1 MYYGNDHEPEP
12 RMSPLSRWQVLF
24 AASGGFF
31 VVIGWQLLPS
41 PLAALLLAL
50 GGGLFGV
57 ALAPRVWRHSPA
69 KGPADTERLEATVAA
84 FQEGMLDLYSLVELG
99 RTISASLDL
108 DQLFTTTMKRVAE
121 TTGVESYALFL
132 HDETGDKLV
141 ARTVSGTGTE
151 ALQDRA
157 FAIGEGLAGRVYQ
170 SRSPETQSAGSPLPW
185 PDVPSHVRSVVALP
199 LSSSAD
205 RTLGVLL
212 LYSPTAGAFGERQTA
227 YFTAVAKQL
236 AIALENAQLF
246 IKTRELSYRDALTGL
261 FNRRYF
267 EEALDREVRRAIRY
281 NLPVALLMADIDHF
295 KIYNDSQG
303 HHQGDNVLK
312 EVTARLT
319 ENTRQ
324 VDIVARIGGEEFVV
338 ILPMTTKT
346 HARLVAEKLRRSVE
360 ETKIPGEEV
369 LPGGRLTISLG
380 LAAYP
385 EDASDPTGL
394 VQAADAALYTAK
406 RKGRNRTEMLGRS

>member
-1 MYYGNDHEPEP
+1 MYYGDDHEPEP

-24 AASGGFF
+24 AAGGGLF

-50 GGGLFGV
+50 GGGFFGV
-57 ALAPRVWRHSPA
+57 ALAPRLWRHGPP
-69 KGPADTERLEATVAA
+69 KGPADAERLEETIAT
-84 FQEGMLDLYSLVELG
+84 FQERMLELYSLVELG

-132 HDETGDKLV
+132 HDETIDKLI
-141 ARTVSGTGTE
+141 ARTASGTEME
-151 ALQDRA
+151 ALQDRS

-170 SRSPETQSAGSPLPW
+170 SRTPEAHSAGGPLPW
-185 PDVPSHVRSVVALP
+185 PDVPSHMRSVVALP
-199 LSSSAD
+199 LSSGD
-205 RTLGVLL
+205 RTLGVLV
-212 LYSPTAGAFGERQTA
+212 LYSPATGAFGERQTA
-227 YFTAVAKQL
+227 YFTV
-236 AIALENAQLF
+236 IA
-246 IKTRELSYRDALTGL
+246 YRDALTGL

-267 EEALDREVRRAIRY
+267 EEALDREVRRGIRY
-281 NLPVALLMADIDHF
+281 NLPVALLIADIDHF

-303 HHQGDNVLK
+303 HHEGDNVLK
-312 EVTARLT
+312 EVTTRLT

-346 HARLVAEKLRRSVE
+346 HARLAAEKLRRSVE
-360 ETKIPGEEV
+360 VTKIPGEEV

-394 VQAADAALYTAK
+394 LQTADAALYTAK
-406 RKGRNRTEMLGRS
+406 RKGRNRTEMFGRS

>member
-1 MYYGNDHEPEP
+1 MN
-12 RMSPLSRWQVLF
+12 SFSRWQVLC
-24 AASGGFF
+24 AASGGLFIVF
-31 VVIGWQLLPS
+31 GWQLLPA
-41 PLAALLLAL
+41 PAAALLLAA
-50 GGGLFGV
+50 GGGLLGV
-57 ALAPRVWRHSPA
+57 ALAPSLWRGASSR
-69 KGPADTERLEATVAA
+69 GSADTKRLEATVAA

-99 RTISASLDL
+99 RTISATLDL

-121 TTGVESYALFL
+121 TTGVDSYALFL
-132 HDETGDKLV
+132 YDETLERLV
-141 ARTVSGTGTE
+141 ARTLSGAGTE
-151 ALQDRA
+151 GLQDRP
-157 FAIGEGLAGRVYQ
+157 FALGEGLAGRVYQ
-170 SRSPETQSAGSPLPW
+170 SRTPETHSASGPLPW
-185 PDVPSHVRSVVALP
+185 PDVPSHVRSVVTLP
-199 LSSSAD
+199 LVSSE

-212 LYSPTAGAFGERQTA
+212 LYSPAPGAFSDRQTA

-246 IKTRELSYRDALTGL
+246 IKTRELSYRDPLTGL

-267 EEALDREVRRAIRY
+267 EEALEREVRRAIRY
-281 NLPVALLMADIDHF
+281 NLPLSLLMADIDHF

-312 EVTARLT
+312 EVTARLM

-324 VDIVARIGGEEFVV
+324 VDIVARLGGEEFVV

-360 ETKIPGEEV
+360 ETKIAGEEV

-385 EDASDPTGL
+385 EDASYPTGL
-394 VQAADAALYTAK
+394 VQAADAALYAAK
-406 RKGRNRTEMLGRS
+406 RKGRNRTELIGRS

>member
-1 MYYGNDHEPEP
+1 MTRLG
-12 RMSPLSRWQVLF
+12 SWQVLS
-24 AASGGFF
+24 AASGGLF
-31 VVIGWQLLPS
+31 VVVGWQLLPS
-41 PLAALLLAL
+41 PAAALLLAA
-50 GGGLFGV
+50 GGGLFGA
-57 ALAPRVWRHSPA
+57 ALAPSLWRSPSSPGA
-69 KGPADTERLEATVAA
+69 ADTERLEATVSA

-99 RTISASLDL
+99 RTISATLDL

-132 HDETGDKLV
+132 LDETTDKLV
-141 ARTVSGTGTE
+141 ARTLSGAGTE
-151 ALQDRA
+151 GLQDRS
-157 FAIGEGLAGRVYQ
+157 FGLGEGLAGRAYQ
-170 SRSPETQSAGSPLPW
+170 SRTSEAHSAGGPFPW

-199 LSSSAD
+199 LAASE

-212 LYSPTAGAFGERQTA
+212 LFSPTPGAFSERQTA

-236 AIALENAQLF
+236 AIALQNAQLF
-246 IKTRELSYRDALTGL
+246 IKTRELGYRDPLTGL

-267 EEALDREVRRAIRY
+267 EEALEREVRRAIRY
-281 NLPVALLMADIDHF
+281 NLPLSLLIADIDHF
-295 KIYNDSQG
+295 KIYNDNQG
-303 HHQGDNVLK
+303 HHQGDNVLR

-324 VDIVARIGGEEFVV
+324 VDIVARFGGEEFVV

-360 ETKIPGEEV
+360 ETKIPGEEI

-385 EDASDPTGL
+385 EDASHPTGL
-394 VQAADAALYTAK
+394 IQAADAALYVAK
-406 RKGRNRTEMLGRS
+406 RKGRNRTEMFGRS

>member
-1 MYYGNDHEPEP
+1 
-12 RMSPLSRWQVLF
+12 MSPLSKWQTLF
-24 AASGGFF
+24 GASGGFF

-41 PLAALLLAL
+41 PLAALLLAV
-50 GGGLFGV
+50 GGGLFGI
-57 ALAPRVWRHSPA
+57 ALAPRLWRDGSP
-69 KGPADTERLEATVAA
+69 KGPAQTEHLEATIEA
-84 FQEGMLDLYSLVELG
+84 FQEGMLELYSLVELG
-99 RTISASLDL
+99 RTISASLDM

-132 HDETGDKLV
+132 HDETADKLLV
-141 ARTVSGTGTE
+141 RTVSGAGTE
-151 ALQDRA
+151 GLQDRA
-157 FAIGEGLAGRVYQ
+157 FALSEGLAGRVYR
-170 SRSPETQSAGSPLPW
+170 SRSPESHSARGPLPW
-185 PDVPSHVRSVVALP
+185 PDVPSQVRAVVALP
-199 LSSSAD
+199 LSSAD

-212 LYSPTAGAFGERQTA
+212 LYSPTPGAFAERQTN

-246 IKTRELSYRDALTGL
+246 IKTRELSYRDALTSL

-281 NLPVALLMADIDHF
+281 NLPVALLMADIDYF
-295 KIYNDSQG
+295 KIYNDAHG
-303 HHQGDNVLK
+303 HHQGDHVLK

-324 VDIVARIGGEEFVV
+324 VDIVARFGGEEFVV

-369 LPGGRLTISLG
+369 LPGGNVTISLG

-385 EDASDPTGL
+385 EDASDPTAL
-394 VQAADAALYTAK
+394 IQAADTALYAAK
-406 RKGRNRTEMLGRS
+406 RKGRNRTEMFTGS

>member
-1 MYYGNDHEPEP
+1 
-12 RMSPLSRWQVLF
+12 MSTLTRWQVLF
-24 AASGGFF
+24 AASGGLF
-31 VVIGWQLLPS
+31 VVIGWQFLPS

-57 ALAPRVWRHSPA
+57 ALAPRLWREGSPE
-69 KGPADTERLEATVAA
+69 GPADTERLEATA

-99 RTISASLDL
+99 RTISASLDM

-121 TTGVESYALFL
+121 TTGVESYALFMY
-132 HDETGDKLV
+132 DETLEKLV

-151 ALQDRA
+151 ALQDRS
-157 FAIGEGLAGRVYQ
+157 FAIGEGLAGQVYQ
-170 SRSPETQSAGSPLPW
+170 SQSSETHSAGGPLPW
-185 PDVPSHVRSVVALP
+185 ADVPSHVRSVVALP
-199 LSSSAD
+199 LTSSD

-212 LYSPTAGAFGERQTA
+212 LYAPTAGAFGDRQTA
-227 YFTAVAKQL
+227 YFTAVSKQL

-246 IKTRELSYRDALTGL
+246 LKTRELGYRDALTGL

-281 NLPVALLMADIDHF
+281 NLPVAVLMADIDHF
-295 KIYNDSQG
+295 KMYNDTQG
-303 HHQGDNVLK
+303 HYQGDNLLK

-324 VDIVARIGGEEFVV
+324 VDIVARFGGEEFVV

-394 VQAADAALYTAK
+394 VQAADAALYSAK
-406 RKGRNRTEMLGRS
+406 RKGRNRTEMFGRS

>member
-1 MYYGNDHEPEP
+1 
-12 RMSPLSRWQVLF
+12 MSPLSRWQVLF
-24 AASGGFF
+24 AAGGGLL

-50 GGGLFGV
+50 GGGFFGV
-57 ALAPRVWRHSPA
+57 ALAPRLWRDGPP
-69 KGPADTERLEATVAA
+69 KGPADAERLEETIAT

-246 IKTRELSYRDALTGL
+246 LKTRELSYRDALTGL

-267 EEALDREVRRAIRY
+267 EEALDREVRRGIRY
-281 NLPVALLMADIDHF
+281 NLPVALLIADIDHF

-303 HHQGDNVLK
+303 HHEGDNVLK

-324 VDIVARIGGEEFVV
+324 VDIVARIGGEEFVI

-406 RKGRNRTEMLGRS
+406 RKGRNRTEMFGRP

>member
-1 MYYGNDHEPEP
+1 
-12 RMSPLSRWQVLF
+12 MSSLARWQVLF
-24 AASGGFF
+24 AVSGGFF
-31 VVIGWQLLPS
+31 IIVGWQFLPA
-41 PLAALLLAL
+41 PLAALLLAV

-57 ALAPRVWRHSPA
+57 ALAPRLWRGASSRGA
-69 KGPADTERLEATVAA
+69 ADTERLEATVTA

-108 DQLFTTTMKRVAE
+108 DELFTTTMKRVAE

-132 HDETGDKLV
+132 LDDTADKLV
-141 ARTVSGTGTE
+141 VRTISGAGTE
-151 ALQDRA
+151 GLQDRS
-157 FAIGEGLAGRVYQ
+157 FALGDGLAGRVYQ
-170 SRSPETQSAGSPLPW
+170 SRTPEAHSARVPFPW
-185 PDVPSHVRSVVALP
+185 PDVPPHVRSVVALP
-199 LSSSAD
+199 LASSE

-212 LYSPTAGAFGERQTA
+212 LYSPTPGAFSDRQTA
-227 YFTAVAKQL
+227 YFSAVAKQL

-246 IKTRELSYRDALTGL
+246 LKTRELGYRDPLTGL
-261 FNRRYF
+261 FNRRYL
-267 EEALDREVRRAIRY
+267 EEALERELRRAIRY
-281 NLPVALLMADIDHF
+281 NLPVSLLMADIDHF
-295 KIYNDSQG
+295 KVYNDAQG

-324 VDIVARIGGEEFVV
+324 VDIVARFGGEEFVL

-369 LPGGRLTISLG
+369 VPGGRLTISLG

-385 EDASDPTGL
+385 EDASHPTGL
-394 VQAADAALYTAK
+394 VQAADAALYVAK
-406 RKGRNRTEMLGRS
+406 RKGRNRTEMFGRS

>member
-1 MYYGNDHEPEP
+1 MRSLG
-12 RMSPLSRWQVLF
+12 RWQMLF
-24 AASGGFF
+24 AASGGLCIM
-31 VVIGWQLLPS
+31 IGWQLLPA
-41 PLAALLLAL
+41 PGAALLLAV
-50 GGGLFGV
+50 GGGLFGA
-57 ALAPRVWRHSPA
+57 ALAPSLWRSA
-69 KGPADTERLEATVAA
+69 SARGAEDAERLEATVAA

-121 TTGVESYALFL
+121 TTGVESYALFML
-132 HDETGDKLV
+132 DETTGKLV
-141 ARTVSGTGTE
+141 TRTLSGAGTE
-151 ALQDRA
+151 GLQDRA
-157 FAIGEGLAGRVYQ
+157 FTLGEGLAGRVHQ
-170 SRSPETQSAGSPLPW
+170 NRSPETHSASASFPW

-199 LSSSAD
+199 LVSSD

-212 LYSPTAGAFGERQTA
+212 LYSPAPNAFSDRQTA
-227 YFTAVAKQL
+227 YFSAVAKQI

-246 IKTRELSYRDALTGL
+246 IKTRELGYRDPLTGL

-267 EEALDREVRRAIRY
+267 EEAFEREVRRAIRY
-281 NLPVALLMADIDHF
+281 NLPLSLLMADIDHF

-303 HHQGDNVLK
+303 HHQGDSVLK
-312 EVTARLT
+312 EVTGRLT

-324 VDIVARIGGEEFVV
+324 QVDIVARYGGEEFVM

-385 EDASDPTGL
+385 EDASHPTGL
-394 VQAADAALYTAK
+394 VQAADAALYAAK
-406 RKGRNRTEMLGRS
+406 RKGRNRTEMFGRS

>member
-1 MYYGNDHEPEP
+1 
-12 RMSPLSRWQVLF
+12 MSPLGRWQVLS
-24 AASGGFF
+24 AASGGLF
-31 VVIGWQLLPS
+31 VVIGWQLLPA
-41 PLAALLLAL
+41 PAAALLLAV

-57 ALAPRVWRHSPA
+57 SLAPRLWRRVSSQ
-69 KGPADTERLEATVAA
+69 GSGDTEHLEATVAA

-132 HDETGDKLV
+132 LDETTDKLV
-141 ARTVSGTGTE
+141 ARTVSGAGTE
-151 ALQDRA
+151 GLQDRS
-157 FAIGEGLAGRVYQ
+157 FALGEGLAGRVYQ
-170 SRSPETQSAGSPLPW
+170 NRTPEAQSGRGDLPW

-199 LSSSAD
+199 LVSSE

-212 LYSPTAGAFGERQTA
+212 LYSQTAEAFTDRQTA

-246 IKTRELSYRDALTGL
+246 IKTRELGYRDPLTGL

-267 EEALDREVRRAIRY
+267 EEALEREVRRGIRY
-281 NLPVALLMADIDHF
+281 NLPVSLLIADIDHF
-295 KIYNDSQG
+295 KMYNDAQG
-303 HHQGDNVLK
+303 HHQGDDVLK

-324 VDIVARIGGEEFVV
+324 VDVVARFGGEEFVV

-360 ETKIPGEEV
+360 ETKIPGEEM

-385 EDASDPTGL
+385 EDASHPTGL
-394 VQAADAALYTAK
+394 IQAADAALYTAK

>member
-1 MYYGNDHEPEP
+1 MYYGNDHELEP
-12 RMSPLSRWQVLF
+12 GMSPLSRWPVLF
-24 AASGGFF
+24 AAGGGLF

-41 PLAALLLAL
+41 PLAALLLTL
-50 GGGLFGV
+50 GGGFFGV
-57 ALAPRVWRHSPA
+57 ALAPRLWRDGPR
-69 KGPADTERLEATVAA
+69 KGPADAERLEETIAT

-108 DQLFTTTMKRVAE
+108 DQLFTTTMKRVAD

-132 HDETGDKLV
+132 HDETMDKLI
-141 ARTVSGTGTE
+141 ARTVSGTGME
-151 ALQDRA
+151 VLQDRSL
-157 FAIGEGLAGRVYQ
+157 AIGEGLAGRVYQ
-170 SRSPETQSAGSPLPW
+170 TRTPETHSAGGSLPW
-185 PDVPSHVRSVVALP
+185 PDIPSHVRSVVALP
-199 LSSSAD
+199 LSSAD

-212 LYSPTAGAFGERQTA
+212 LYSPATGTFGQRQTA
-227 YFTAVAKQL
+227 YFTVLAKQL

-281 NLPVALLMADIDHF
+281 NLPVALLIADIDHF

-312 EVTARLT
+312 EVTTRLT

-346 HARLVAEKLRRSVE
+346 HARLAAEKLRRSVE

-394 VQAADAALYTAK
+394 VEAADAALYSAK
-406 RKGRNRTEMLGRS
+406 RKGRNRTEMFGRS

>member
-1 MYYGNDHEPEP
+1 
-12 RMSPLSRWQVLF
+12 MSPLGRWQVLCG
-24 AASGGFF
+24 ASGGLFI
-31 VVIGWQLLPS
+31 VIGWQLLPA
-41 PLAALLLAL
+41 PAAALLLAV

-57 ALAPRVWRHSPA
+57 SLAPRLWRGVSSQ
-69 KGPADTERLEATVAA
+69 GSGDTERLEATVTA

-132 HDETGDKLV
+132 LDETTDKLV

-151 ALQDRA
+151 TLQDRS
-157 FAIGEGLAGRVYQ
+157 FALGEGLAGRVYQ
-170 SRSPETQSAGSPLPW
+170 SRTPEAQSGRGDLPW
-185 PDVPSHVRSVVALP
+185 PDVPSNVRSVVAVPL
-199 LSSSAD
+199 LSSERA
-205 RTLGVLL
+205 LGVLL
-212 LYSPTAGAFGERQTA
+212 LFSQTPGAFTDRQSA
-227 YFTAVAKQL
+227 YFTAIAKQL

-246 IKTRELSYRDALTGL
+246 IKTRELGYRDPLTGL

-267 EEALDREVRRAIRY
+267 EEALEREVRRAIRY
-281 NLPVALLMADIDHF
+281 NLPVSLLIADIDHF
-295 KIYNDSQG
+295 KMYNDAQG

-312 EVTARLT
+312 DVTARLT

-324 VDIVARIGGEEFVV
+324 VDVVARFGGEEFVV

-360 ETKIPGEEV
+360 ETKIPGEEM

-385 EDASDPTGL
+385 EDDSHPTGL
-394 VQAADAALYTAK
+394 IQAADAALYTAK

>member
-1 MYYGNDHEPEP
+1 MTRLG
-12 RMSPLSRWQVLF
+12 RWQVLS
-24 AASGGFF
+24 AASGGLF
-31 VVIGWQLLPS
+31 VVVGWQLLPS
-41 PLAALLLAL
+41 PAAALLLAA
-50 GGGLFGV
+50 GGGLFGA
-57 ALAPRVWRHSPA
+57 ALAPSLWRSPSSPGA
-69 KGPADTERLEATVAA
+69 ADTERLEATVSA

-99 RTISASLDL
+99 RTISATLDL

-132 HDETGDKLV
+132 LDETTDKLV
-141 ARTVSGTGTE
+141 ARTLSGAGTE
-151 ALQDRA
+151 GLQDRS
-157 FAIGEGLAGRVYQ
+157 FGLGEGLAGRAYQ
-170 SRSPETQSAGSPLPW
+170 SRTSEAHSAGGPLPW

-199 LSSSAD
+199 LAASE

-212 LYSPTAGAFGERQTA
+212 LFSPTPGAFSERQTA

-236 AIALENAQLF
+236 AIALQNAQLF
-246 IKTRELSYRDALTGL
+246 IKTRELGYRDPLTGL

-267 EEALDREVRRAIRY
+267 EEALEREVRRAIRY
-281 NLPVALLMADIDHF
+281 NLPLSLLIADIDHF
-295 KIYNDSQG
+295 KIYNDNQG
-303 HHQGDNVLK
+303 HHQGDNLLR

-324 VDIVARIGGEEFVV
+324 VDIVARFGGEEFVV

-360 ETKIPGEEV
+360 ETKIPGEEI

-385 EDASDPTGL
+385 EDASHPTGL
-394 VQAADAALYTAK
+394 IQAADAALYVAK
-406 RKGRNRTEMLGRS
+406 RKGRNRTEMFGRS

>member
-1 MYYGNDHEPEP
+1 
-12 RMSPLSRWQVLF
+12 MSLLSRWQVLC
-24 AASGGFF
+24 APSGGLL
-31 VVIGWQLLPS
+31 VVVGWQLLPS

-57 ALAPRVWRHSPA
+57 ALAPWLWRDGSS
-69 KGPADTERLEATVAA
+69 KGAADTEHLESTVAA

-132 HDETGDKLV
+132 HDETVDKLV
-141 ARTVSGTGTE
+141 ARTVSGTGME
-151 ALQDRA
+151 ALQDRS

-170 SRSPETQSAGSPLPW
+170 SRTPETHSDGGPLPW
-185 PDVPSHVRSVVALP
+185 PDIPPHVRSAVALP
-199 LSSSAD
+199 LSSAD

-212 LYSPTAGAFGERQTA
+212 LYSPSAGAFSERQTS

-246 IKTRELSYRDALTGL
+246 IKTRELGYRDALTGL

-281 NLPVALLMADIDHF
+281 NLPVAVLMADIDHF

-324 VDIVARIGGEEFVV
+324 VDVVARFGGEEFVV

-406 RKGRNRTEMLGRS
+406 RKGRNRTEMVGRP

>member
-1 MYYGNDHEPEP
+1 MYYGDDQEREPG
-12 RMSPLSRWQVLF
+12 MSVLSRWQILF
-24 AASGGFF
+24 GASGGFF

-57 ALAPRVWRHSPA
+57 ALAPRLWREGSPTGA
-69 KGPADTERLEATVAA
+69 ADTERLEATVTA

-132 HDETGDKLV
+132 HDETLDKLV

-151 ALQDRA
+151 ALQDRS
-157 FAIGEGLAGRVYQ
+157 FATGEGLAGRVYQ
-170 SRSPETQSAGSPLPW
+170 TRASETHSAGGPFPW
-185 PDVPSHVRSVVALP
+185 PDVPSHVRSVAALP
-199 LSSSAD
+199 LSSAD
-205 RTLGVLL
+205 RTVGVLL
-212 LYSPTAGAFGERQTA
+212 LYSPTTGAFGERQTA

-246 IKTRELSYRDALTGL
+246 IKTRELGYRDALTGL

-295 KIYNDSQG
+295 KIYNDAQG
-303 HHQGDNVLK
+303 HHQGDNLLK

-360 ETKIPGEEV
+360 ETKITGEEV

-406 RKGRNRTEMLGRS
+406 RKGRNRTEMFGRS